1 MLNWNIIYTK
11 PKNEDVVSCKLS
23 NAGLK
28 VLNPKLKERKYYRRK
43 IQDIVSPLFPCYIF
57 VEFDYPNDYHLIKYT
72 RGVRRI
78 IDSGNM
84 PAVVPEEIITVIQD
98 RMREGV
104 ITLRQP
110 QFHAG
115 EEVTIIAGPFHG
127 FSAIFEREMKGPERV
142 SILLNTINA
151 RMIVDST
158 ILARNN

>member
-84 PAVVPEEIITVIQD
+84 PAVVPEEIITVIQN

-110 QFHAG
+110 QFNAG
-115 EEVTIIAGPFHG
+115 EEVTIIAGPFQG

-151 RMIVDST
+151 KMIVDST

>member
-11 PKNEDVVSCKLS
+11 PKSEDIVSCKLS

-28 VLNPKLKERKYYRRK
+28 VLNPKIKERKCYRRK

-78 IDSGNM
+78 IDSGNT
-84 PAVVPEEIITVIQD
+84 PAVVSEDIITTIQN

-104 ITLRQP
+104 ITLNQP

-115 EEVTIIAGPFHG
+115 EEVTIIAGPFQG

-142 SILLNTINA
+142 SILLNAINA
-151 RMIVDST
+151 RVIVDSA
-158 ILARNN
+158 ILSRNN